1 MHIFGAHSCSCSF
14 FMSASSRCSFIC
26 FPCTIVVIFEGM
38 SVAARVM
45 CRYFSEW
52 TLSCLRKGTGGIF
65 LWDWSASPLIAWLSL
80 SRSGSR
86 SLHSH
91 VCGHRNSTRV
101 SDLLFRPR
109 NVAPGSISAFFCEGK
124 KRTVVGR
131 VNSPRCYFLIDME
144 KHQLNDPKW
153 LKDWSGLVSVRA

>member
-109 NVAPGSISAFFCEGK
+109 NVHLALFLRSFVKEKSA
-124 KRTVVGR
+124 
-131 VNSPRCYFLIDME
+131 
-144 KHQLNDPKW
+144 QW
-153 LKDWSGLVSVRA
+153 LDVSTLLAVIFWSTWRNTN